1 MKSALF
7 FVAGLVATMWVVGL
21 ANLPL
26 DYRLSEF
33 GIVPRTIDG
42 LIGVPLSPFLHA
54 SFDHLLVNSLPVAFL
69 GTLVAIQG
77 KRTFL
82 LATVFIVLGGGGALW
97 VVGRHGTHVGA
108 SGLIFGYFGYL
119 VARAWY
125 NRSLSSI
132 VVAVVMVVVYG
143 GVVFGVL
150 PSTSDVSWEGHLT
163 GLIAGV
169 LAARTMWKRD

>member
-7 FVAGLVATMWVVGL
+7 FVAGLLVVMWVVGI
-21 ANLPL
+21 ANIPL
-26 DYRLSEF
+26 EYKLSEF
-33 GIVPRTIDG
+33 GIIPRTING
-42 LIGVPLSPFLHA
+42 LVGVPLSPFLHA
-54 SFDHLLVNSLPVAFL
+54 SFNHLLVNTLPVAFL

-82 LATVFIVLGGGGALW
+82 SATLFITVVGGGALW

-119 VARAWY
+119 VGRAWY
-125 NRSLSSI
+125 DRSLSSI
-132 VVAVVMVVVYG
+132 LVAMVMVVVYG

-150 PSTSDVSWEGHLT
+150 PNMSDVSWEGHLT

-169 LAARTMWKRD
+169 LAARMMWKRD

>member
-1 MKSALF
+1 
-7 FVAGLVATMWVVGL
+7 MWVVGL

-26 DYRLSEF
+26 DYKLSEF
-33 GIVPRTIDG
+33 GIVPRTVDG
-42 LIGVPLSPFLHA
+42 LIGIPLSPFLHA

-82 LATVFIVLGGGGALW
+82 LATAFIVFAGGGALW

-119 VARAWY
+119 VGRAWY
-125 NRSLSSI
+125 DRSLSSI
-132 VVAVVMVVVYG
+132 LVAVIMVVVYG
-143 GVVFGVL
+143 GIVFGVL
-150 PSTSDVSWEGHLT
+150 PSTPGVSWEGHLT